1 MVTLERKQ
9 KLIHLHTSESDI
21 ARVIGSVE
29 LGEIVVKHNTTTP
42 ELYIKKDDG
51 TAATFIDNVAIEA
64 LITAASTELTETI
77 NGVSEK
83 VTELSGNVEY
93 FQTTVAE
100 TYATKDDVANDIAT
114 AKSEAIASANSYTDT
129 QIAVLDGLIDGVDD
143 KVIALTQ
150 TVADNKAA
158 VDAKFEGYYTSAQT
172 DSKIEAAMK
181 SATDASSAYTDT
193 KVQAATTALT
203 ENINGVSEK
212 VTELSGVVKTHIEN
226 VATKFNDYYTSAETD
241 TKIAAAMK
249 SATDA
254 SSAYTDAKVQ
264 AATTALTENINGVK
278 SKVDTLIGEDSG
290 KTARSIAVEEVAKIV
305 ADAPEAFDTL
315 VEIAEWIGTAS
326 GTSAAT
332 LVADIEALKKADEGF
347 SSGLTTTNSNVTAL
361 SGSVESFQTT
371 VAETYATKT
380 GVTADIATAKSEAI
394 ASANSYTDSQIEV
407 VNSAITSID
416 SRLQDVEDLN
426 STVLNAILDIEVT
439 GFGDA
444 ITATVEDHKATLDLS
459 SITIDCGTF

>member
-64 LITAASTELTETI
+64 LITAASTELTET
-77 NGVSEK
+77 
-83 VTELSGNVEY
+83 
-93 FQTTVAE
+93 
-100 TYATKDDVANDIAT
+100 
-114 AKSEAIASANSYTDT
+114 
-129 QIAVLDGLIDGVDD
+129 
-143 KVIALTQ
+143 
-150 TVADNKAA
+150 
-158 VDAKFEGYYTSAQT
+158 
-172 DSKIEAAMK
+172 
-181 SATDASSAYTDT
+181 
-193 KVQAATTALT
+193 
-203 ENINGVSEK
+203 INGVSEK